1 MYVGNGRDNL
11 KVTSRSL
18 LFQKNLLDIRTP
30 VLYIEAMKKTRD
42 IKSIEQSLVAFYRN
56 QKRMPT
62 YTEMMDLFEV
72 RSKSVVSYW
81 IDKLIEK
88 GILEKDAQG
97 YLKLSG
103 ISFGIPLVGSVAA
116 GLPTSA
122 EENAHDV
129 VSMDEYLV
137 QKPETSFL
145 LSVTGDSMIGA
156 GIMEGDLV
164 VVDRNR
170 SPKNGDI
177 VLAEVDGQW
186 TMKYFRR
193 RGREVVLEAANPAY
207 PAIYPREE
215 LKIGGVIT
223 ASFRKYLM

>member
-1 MYVGNGRDNL
+1 
-11 KVTSRSL
+11 
-18 LFQKNLLDIRTP
+18 
-30 VLYIEAMKKTRD
+30 MKKTRD
-42 IKSIEQSLVAFYRN
+42 IKSVEQSLVAFYRS

-122 EENAHDV
+122 EENERDV

-137 QKPETSFL
+137 DKPDSSFL
-145 LSVTGDSMIGA
+145 LRVTGDSMIGA

-170 SPKNGDI
+170 SPQNGDI

-207 PAIYPREE
+207 PTIYPREE

-223 ASFRKYLM
+223 ASVRKYLM

>member
-1 MYVGNGRDNL
+1 
-11 KVTSRSL
+11 
-18 LFQKNLLDIRTP
+18 
-30 VLYIEAMKKTRD
+30 MKKTRD
-42 IKSIEQSLVAFYRN
+42 IKSVEQSLVSFYRN

-62 YTEMMDLFEV
+62 YAEMMDLFEV

-81 IDKLIEK
+81 IEKLIEK

-97 YLKLSG
+97 FLKLSG
-103 ISFGIPLVGSVAA
+103 ISCGIPLVGNVAA
-116 GLPTSA
+116 GLPVSA

-137 QKPETSFL
+137 DKPDSSFL
-145 LSVTGDSMIGA
+145 LRVTGDSMIGA

-164 VVDRNR
+164 IVERNR
-170 SPKNGDI
+170 TPKKGDI

-186 TMKYFRR
+186 TMKYFQRQ
-193 RGREVVLEAANPAY
+193 GREVVLEAANPAY
-207 PAIYPREE
+207 PTIYPKEE

-223 ASFRKYLM
+223 ASVRKYLM

>member
-1 MYVGNGRDNL
+1 
-11 KVTSRSL
+11 
-18 LFQKNLLDIRTP
+18 
-30 VLYIEAMKKTRD
+30 MKKTRD
-42 IKSIEQSLVAFYRN
+42 IKSVEQSLVAFYRHS
-56 QKRMPT
+56 KRMPT
-62 YTEMMDLFEV
+62 YAEMMDLFEV

-97 YLKLSG
+97 FLRLSG
-103 ISFGIPLVGSVAA
+103 ISFGIPLVGNVAA
-116 GLPTSA
+116 GLPVSA
-122 EENAHDV
+122 EESAHEV

-137 QKPETSFL
+137 TKPDSSFL
-145 LSVTGDSMIGA
+145 LRVTGDSMIGA

-164 VVDRNR
+164 VVERER
-170 SPKNGDI
+170 TPKSGDI

-193 RGREVVLEAANPAY
+193 QGREVVLEAANPAY
-207 PAIYPREE
+207 PTIYPKEE

-223 ASFRKYLM
+223 ASVRRYLM

>member
-1 MYVGNGRDNL
+1 
-11 KVTSRSL
+11 
-18 LFQKNLLDIRTP
+18 
-30 VLYIEAMKKTRD
+30 MKKTRD
-42 IKSIEQSLVAFYRN
+42 IKSVEESLATFYRR

-62 YTEMMDLFEV
+62 YAEMMDLFEV

-97 YLKLSG
+97 FLKLSG
-103 ISFGIPLVGSVAA
+103 ISFGIPLVGNVAA
-116 GLPTSA
+116 GLPASA
-122 EENAHDV
+122 EENARDV
-129 VSMDEYLV
+129 VSMDAYLV
-137 QKPETSFL
+137 AKPESSFL
-145 LSVTGDSMIGA
+145 LRVTGDSMIGA

-164 VVDRNR
+164 VVERNR
-170 SPKNGDI
+170 EPKNGDI

-193 RGREVVLEAANPAY
+193 RGGQVVLEAANPAY
-207 PAIYPREE
+207 PTICPREE

-223 ASFRKYLM
+223 ASVRKYLM

>member
-1 MYVGNGRDNL
+1 
-11 KVTSRSL
+11 
-18 LFQKNLLDIRTP
+18 
-30 VLYIEAMKKTRD
+30 MKKTRD
-42 IKSIEQSLVAFYRN
+42 IKSVEQSLVSFYRN

-62 YTEMMDLFEV
+62 YAEMMDLFEV

-81 IDKLIEK
+81 IEKLIEK

-97 YLKLSG
+97 FLKLSG
-103 ISFGIPLVGSVAA
+103 ISFGIPLVGNVAA
-116 GLPTSA
+116 GLPVSA

-137 QKPETSFL
+137 DKPDSSFL
-145 LSVTGDSMIGA
+145 LRVTGDSMIGA

-164 VVDRNR
+164 IVERNR
-170 SPKNGDI
+170 TPKKGDI

-186 TMKYFRR
+186 TMKYFQRQ
-193 RGREVVLEAANPAY
+193 GREIVLEAANPAY
-207 PAIYPREE
+207 PTIYPKEE

-223 ASFRKYLM
+223 ASVRKYLM

>member
-1 MYVGNGRDNL
+1 
-11 KVTSRSL
+11 
-18 LFQKNLLDIRTP
+18 
-30 VLYIEAMKKTRD
+30 MKKTRD
-42 IKSIEQSLVAFYRN
+42 IKSVEQSLVSFYRN

-62 YTEMMDLFEV
+62 YTEMMDLFDV

-81 IDKLIEK
+81 VDKLIEK

-103 ISFGIPLVGSVAA
+103 ISFGIPLVGSIAA
-116 GLPTSA
+116 GLPASA
-122 EENAHDV
+122 EENAHDI
-129 VSMDEYLV
+129 VSMDDYLV
-137 QKPETSFL
+137 DKPESSFL
-145 LSVTGDSMIGA
+145 LTVTGDSMIGA
-156 GIMEGDLV
+156 GIMDGDLV

-170 SPKNGDI
+170 QPQNGDI

-207 PAIYPREE
+207 PTIYPREE

-223 ASFRKYLM
+223 ASVRKYLM

>member
-1 MYVGNGRDNL
+1 
-11 KVTSRSL
+11 
-18 LFQKNLLDIRTP
+18 
-30 VLYIEAMKKTRD
+30 MKKTRD
-42 IKSIEQSLVAFYRN
+42 IKSVEQSLVSFYRN

-62 YTEMMDLFEV
+62 YAEMMDLFEV

-81 IDKLIEK
+81 IEKLIEK

-97 YLKLSG
+97 FLKLSG
-103 ISFGIPLVGSVAA
+103 ISFGIPLVGNVAA
-116 GLPTSA
+116 GLPVSA

-137 QKPETSFL
+137 DKPDSSFL
-145 LSVTGDSMIGA
+145 LRVTGDSMIGA

-164 VVDRNR
+164 IVERNR
-170 SPKNGDI
+170 TPKKGDI

-186 TMKYFRR
+186 TMKYFQRQ
-193 RGREVVLEAANPAY
+193 GREVVLEAANPAY
-207 PAIYPREE
+207 PTIYPKEE

-223 ASFRKYLM
+223 ASVRKYLM

>member
-1 MYVGNGRDNL
+1 
-11 KVTSRSL
+11 
-18 LFQKNLLDIRTP
+18 
-30 VLYIEAMKKTRD
+30 MKKTRD
-42 IKSIEQSLVAFYRN
+42 IKSVEQSLVAFYRN

-62 YTEMMDLFEV
+62 YAEMMDLFEV

-97 YLKLSG
+97 FLKLSG
-103 ISFGIPLVGSVAA
+103 LSFGIPLVGNVAA
-116 GLPTSA
+116 GLPVSA
-122 EENAHDV
+122 EESAHEV

-137 QKPETSFL
+137 TKPDSSFL
-145 LSVTGDSMIGA
+145 LRVTGDSMIGA

-164 VVDRNR
+164 VVERER
-170 SPKNGDI
+170 QPKTGDI

-193 RGREVVLEAANPAY
+193 QGREVVLEAANPAY
-207 PAIYPREE
+207 PTIYPKEE
-215 LKIGGVIT
+215 LTIGGVIT
-223 ASFRKYLM
+223 ASVRRYLM

>member
-1 MYVGNGRDNL
+1 
-11 KVTSRSL
+11 
-18 LFQKNLLDIRTP
+18 
-30 VLYIEAMKKTRD
+30 MKKTRD
-42 IKSIEQSLVAFYRN
+42 IKSIEQALVAFHRSS
-56 QKRMPT
+56 KRMPT

-88 GILEKDAQG
+88 GILEKDGQG
-97 YLKLSG
+97 FLKLSG
-103 ISFGIPLVGSVAA
+103 ISFGIPLVGNVAA
-116 GLPTSA
+116 GLPVSA
-122 EENAHDV
+122 EESSRDV

-137 QKPETSFL
+137 AKPDSSFL
-145 LSVTGDSMIGA
+145 LRVTGDSMIGA

-164 VVDRNR
+164 IVERNR
-170 SPKNGDI
+170 TPKNGDI

-193 RGREVVLEAANPAY
+193 QGRDVVLEAANPVY
-207 PAIYPREE
+207 PLIHPKEE

-223 ASFRKYLM
+223 ASVRKYLM

>member
-1 MYVGNGRDNL
+1 
-11 KVTSRSL
+11 
-18 LFQKNLLDIRTP
+18 
-30 VLYIEAMKKTRD
+30 MKKTRD
-42 IKSIEQSLVAFYRN
+42 IKSVEESLAAFYRR

-97 YLKLSG
+97 FLKLSD
-103 ISFGIPLVGSVAA
+103 ISFGIPLVGNIAA
-116 GLPTSA
+116 GLPASA
-122 EENAHDV
+122 EENTRDV
-129 VSMDEYLV
+129 VSMDAYLV
-137 QKPETSFL
+137 AKPESSFL
-145 LSVTGDSMIGA
+145 LRVTGDSMIGA

-164 VVDRNR
+164 VVERNR
-170 SPKNGDI
+170 EPKNGDI

-193 RGREVVLEAANPAY
+193 RGGQVVLEAANPAY
-207 PAIYPREE
+207 PTICPREE

-223 ASFRKYLM
+223 ASVRKYLM

>member
-1 MYVGNGRDNL
+1 
-11 KVTSRSL
+11 
-18 LFQKNLLDIRTP
+18 
-30 VLYIEAMKKTRD
+30 MKKTRD
-42 IKSIEQSLVAFYRN
+42 IKSVEQSLVAFYRHS
-56 QKRMPT
+56 KRMPT
-62 YTEMMDLFEV
+62 YAEMMDLFEV

-97 YLKLSG
+97 FLRLSG
-103 ISFGIPLVGSVAA
+103 VSFGIPLVGNVAA
-116 GLPTSA
+116 GLPVSA
-122 EENAHDV
+122 EESAHEV

-137 QKPETSFL
+137 TKPDSSFL
-145 LSVTGDSMIGA
+145 LRVTGDSMIGA

-164 VVDRNR
+164 VVERER
-170 SPKNGDI
+170 TPKSGDI

-193 RGREVVLEAANPAY
+193 QGREVVLEAANPAY
-207 PAIYPREE
+207 PTIYPKEE

-223 ASFRKYLM
+223 ASVRRYLM